1 MLGGVLFIMN
11 TFKYHRE
18 ANGYTQEDLASI
30 LNISRQAIS
39 KWENSKCLPDIENLI
54 ILCNLYKIS
63 IEISFYQGIKVTPTL
78 KIPVDKPQK
87 SNKRLFISVYCFFIY
102 SHVILLLF
110 R

>member
-63 IEISFYQGIKVTPTL
+63 IENILQTNQETL
-78 KIPVDKPQK
+78 LSVDIVLSKNK
-87 SNKRLFISVYCFFIY
+87 SNTDTKIASRQTKKKQ
-102 SHVILLLF
+102 
-110 R
+110 

>member
-63 IEISFYQGIKVTPTL
+63 IENILQANQETLFNVDIVLSRNQSNTDTKYTSRQTP
-78 KIPVDKPQK
+78 KKQ
-87 SNKRLFISVYCFFIY
+87 
-102 SHVILLLF
+102 
-110 R
+110 

>member
-63 IEISFYQGIKVTPTL
+63 IENILQANQETL
-78 KIPVDKPQK
+78 FNVDIVLSRNQSNTDTKNTSRQTQK
-87 SNKRLFISVYCFFIY
+87 KQ
-102 SHVILLLF
+102 
-110 R
+110 